1 MTDSA
6 NQSNNGRFVKGQRA
20 NPKGNVVAARGMMD
34 AIEHTKA
41 AGLVGRRIG
50 TIIRS
55 IVDPGSVTKA
65 LDHLHMAKKLDR
77 YRETAKMMLEPWLAE
92 MASARLGNRR
102 LDIEQQ
108 KEIVTRTPTKVGQ
121 NGGRL
126 TICPVGF
133 AESLNR
139 R

>member
-1 MTDSA
+1 M
-6 NQSNNGRFVKGQRA
+6 N
-20 NPKGNVVAARGMMD
+20 

-50 TIIRS
+50 PIIRS
-55 IVDPGSVTKA
+55 IVDPGSVTEA
-65 LDHLHMAKKLDR
+65 LDHLRMAKKLDR

-108 KEIVTRTPTKVGQ
+108 KEIAHVTRTPTKVGQ